1 MARRTNYRAKEA
13 IVGYLFVSPWIIG
26 FLAFTLWPFLQSIYL
41 SFTRYNIVSPAK
53 WVGTANYRM
62 LLTQDPLF
70 WHSAWVTIRFALFAV
85 PLGIIFGIA
94 LALLL
99 NINVKGIAVFRTIF
113 FLPSI
118 VPTVAT
124 SVLFIWLLNP
134 NIGLI
139 NRLLHVVALLLS
151 KPGFN
156 GPAWLN
162 TAPWAFY
169 SLILMALWGVGG
181 SMVIYLAG
189 LKDIPVHLYEA
200 ATIDGANALR
210 KMRHITLPMMT
221 PVIFFNLIM
230 GIIGAFQYFTQ
241 AYVMTPNGGPEDST
255 YFYSLY
261 LYNRAWKY
269 LDMGYASAMAWM
281 LFLIII
287 VMTGIVFRSQKKWV
301 HYGG

>member
-1 MARRTNYRAKEA
+1 MARGNAHRLKQNL
-13 IVGYLFVSPWIIG
+13 VGYLFISPWLIG
-26 FLAFTLWPFLQSIYL
+26 FLVFALWPFLRSIYL
-41 SFTRYNIVSPAK
+41 SFTRYNIVSEPK
-53 WVGTANYRM
+53 WVGTANYKM
-62 LLTQDPLF
+62 LLTNDELF
-70 WHSAWVTIRFALFAV
+70 WKSAWVTVKYALISV
-85 PLGIIFGIA
+85 PLGIAVGVG

-99 NINVKGIAVFRTIF
+99 NSNVKGIAVFRTIF
-113 FLPSI
+113 YLPSI

-134 NIGLI
+134 SVGLI
-139 NRLLHVVALLLS
+139 NRILGAV
-151 KPGFN
+151 GIT

-169 SLILMALWGVGG
+169 SLVLMALWGVGG
-181 SMVIYLAG
+181 SMIIYLAG
-189 LKDIPVHLYEA
+189 LKDIPLHLYEA
-200 ATIDGANALR
+200 ATLDGANAFQKLR
-210 KMRHITLPMMT
+210 RITLPMMT

-230 GIIGAFQYFTQ
+230 GIIGAFQTFTQ
-241 AYVMTPNGGPEDST
+241 AYVITPNGGPQDST

-281 LFLIII
+281 LFLVI
-287 VMTGIVFRSQKKWV
+287 VILTAGVFRTQKRWV